1 VPFLKALPWGLHR
14 FCAVDTKWDLEHG
27 VLGLEFSSAHYGVLQ
42 SGVNLLPSVFS
53 CFPVV
58 SFAFFFGQKATQWG
72 EAPPTHSLYMPNKD
86 RIEFQVSGT
95 ELLMLST

>member
-1 VPFLKALPWGLHR
+1 VGLTFCLP
-14 FCAVDTKWDLEHG
+14 
-27 VLGLEFSSAHYGVLQ
+27 
-42 SGVNLLPSVFS
+42 VFS